1 MTHEE
6 KIAELRRMLSDIPE
20 ILSPAEASRCSPYG
34 KNKIYEL
41 IKTKE
46 LPAFTFQ
53 GKYILAKKD
62 LIECIVRNS
71 DTPSNRVAQIKT
83 EVEQYDT

>member
-1 MTHEE
+1 MTYEE
-6 KIAELRRMLSDIPE
+6 KITELRRMLSDIPE

-46 LPAFTFQ
+46 LPAFAFQ

-71 DTPSNRVAQIKT
+71 DTPSNRVARIKT
-83 EVEQYDT
+83 EVEQYDN

>member
-62 LIECIVRNS
+62 LIECIARKS
-71 DTPSNRVAQIKT
+71 DEPTNRIAQINM
-83 EVEQYDT
+83 ED